1 MAYCTLLAAQY
12 SLRHTFTLFLRTLRR
27 TRSVELTV
35 CALDRSPGEDAF
47 LISECKIGDD
57 VLDTLARLSCVPI
70 VTDGSAVTLPDDPCD
85 LVLPEDAASTKHP
98 FGQALLPWFEE
109 VTVRLYGDSYL
120 RKDTLGGGAT
130 GKAAVYK
137 RLSDSD
143 LVVIKKVNDEA
154 QLDEARALANEHQIL
169 TTFQQHLGDL
179 KDKKLSE
186 RVIPQVKP
194 APPGLTWD
202 GRHLVMTPVC
212 DRLVLDASNYI
223 NIVMD
228 LVTALRLAA
237 NANYVHRDVRP
248 ANIMV
253 SREPCTCNER
263 QPNDH
268 HHAVLIDWAFAIK
281 AAAGPVPYQGT
292 VSCASQNVLDQ
303 LSRGQSRVSL
313 SFADDAESLV
323 KALLR
328 LSPPVGRLENVPNVK
343 ENARQWANYWKS
355 ECTDSA
361 VVANAMNAAQAL
373 VQPTP
378 GNFQAL
384 QDAITMMLKRRLE
397 YYAAVAL

>member
-12 SLRHTFTLFLRTLRR
+12 SLRHAFTFFLRTVRR

-35 CALDRSPGEDAF
+35 CALERSPGEDAF
-47 LISECKIGDD
+47 LISEPKVGDD
-57 VLDTLARLSCVPI
+57 VLETLARLSCVPI
-70 VTDGSAVTLPDDPCD
+70 ATDMSAATLPDDLCD

-130 GKAAVYK
+130 GKAAVYQ
-137 RLSDSD
+137 RLGDRGSD

-154 QLDEARALANEHQIL
+154 QLDERQALANEHQIL
-169 TTFQQHLGDL
+169 TTFQEHLGDL
-179 KDKKLSE
+179 KDKRLLEK
-186 RVIPQVKP
+186 VIPQVKP
-194 APPGLTWD
+194 APLGLTWD

-223 NIVMD
+223 NIVVD

-237 NANYVHRDVRP
+237 TANYVHRDVRP

-253 SREPCTCNER
+253 SGEPCTCNER
-263 QPNDH
+263 QPYCH
-268 HHAVLIDWAFAIK
+268 YHAVLIDWAFAIK

-303 LSRGQSRVSL
+303 LIRGQSRVSL

-328 LSPPVGRLENVPNVK
+328 FSRPVRRIENMPNVQ
-343 ENARQWANYWKS
+343 ENARQWANYWKFES
-355 ECTDSA
+355 ADS
-361 VVANAMNAAQAL
+361 VSLANAMKAAQSL

-384 QDAITMMLKRRLE
+384 QDAITMMLKHRLE
-397 YYAAVAL
+397 

>member
-12 SLRHTFTLFLRTLRR
+12 SLRHAFTFFLRTVRR

-35 CALDRSPGEDAF
+35 CALERSPGEDAF
-47 LISECKIGDD
+47 LISEPKVGDD
-57 VLDTLARLSCVPI
+57 VLETLARLSCVPI
-70 VTDGSAVTLPDDPCD
+70 ATDMSAATLPDDLCD

-130 GKAAVYK
+130 GKAAVYQ
-137 RLSDSD
+137 RLGDRGSD

-154 QLDEARALANEHQIL
+154 QLDERQALANEHQIL
-169 TTFQQHLGDL
+169 TTFQEHLGDL
-179 KDKKLSE
+179 KDKRLLEK
-186 RVIPQVKP
+186 VIPQVKP
-194 APPGLTWD
+194 APLGLTWD

-223 NIVMD
+223 NIVVD

-237 NANYVHRDVRP
+237 TANYVHRDVRP

-253 SREPCTCNER
+253 SGEPCTCNER
-263 QPNDH
+263 QPYCH
-268 HHAVLIDWAFAIK
+268 YHAVLIDWAFAIK

-303 LSRGQSRVSL
+303 LIRGQSRVSL

-323 KALLR
+323 KALQR
-328 LSPPVGRLENVPNVK
+328 FSRPVRRIENMPNVQ
-343 ENARQWANYWKS
+343 ENARQWANYWKFES
-355 ECTDSA
+355 ADS
-361 VVANAMNAAQAL
+361 VSLANAMKAAQSL

-384 QDAITMMLKRRLE
+384 QDAITMMLKHRLE
-397 YYAAVAL
+397 